1 MWTKIWN
8 YICEVYW
15 TLFIIV
21 WIRFCFVFSDVH
33 WLFHFAG
40 MLLIAILI
48 IILRDNIVKKV
59 SEKLNDDINITLKK
73 INKNNNN

>member
-1 MWTKIWN
+1 MWIKIWN

-21 WIRFCFVFSDVH
+21 WIRFCFVFEDVH
-33 WLFHFAG
+33 WLFLIAG
-40 MLLIAILI
+40 ILLTAILI
-48 IILRDNIVKKV
+48 IIVRDDIVKKV
-59 SEKLNDDINITLKK
+59 SEKLNDDINVTLKK